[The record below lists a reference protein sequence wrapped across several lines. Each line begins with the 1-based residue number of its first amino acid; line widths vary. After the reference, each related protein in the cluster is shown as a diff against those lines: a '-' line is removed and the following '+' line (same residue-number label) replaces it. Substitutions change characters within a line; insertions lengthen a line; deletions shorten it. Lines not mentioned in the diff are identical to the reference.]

1 MPNDNILDK
10 SVVLSL
16 EIHSLGQ
23 TRQADINSVDVVEG
37 GEKVEGVDKNKLKL
51 SKRILDCPQFR
62 EIRKLDAK
70 IKQVIKNKTVSGT
83 KKLRSGFYLVPK
95 DSIVSLFEDIKL
107 FVSERQPLVDALIQ
121 VYPDLI
127 EADKQSL
134 KTLFDQS
141 NYPSVEQAASQFYVE
156 YAPVDFSTPGSLKD
170 IQETLYDAEKERE
183 VNRWLDAGKEIEQS
197 LIAEAIK
204 LVDGLVDKLRP
215 GSDGKNKRI
224 NQPTFDTLSSFL
236 SELKNRNLTGSEEI
250 DELNKRITD
259 AVTGV
264 SAKDVRTNDEL
275 RNSLKAKFEAIQG
288 SIEVVD
294 NVRVFKFEEDKEE
307 IEEGEAE
314 NGTEEIAV

>member
-62 EIRKLDAK
+62 EIRKLDTRV
-70 IKQVIKNKTVSGT
+70 KQVIKNRTVSGT
-83 KKLRSGFYLVPK
+83 KKLRNGFYLVP
-95 DSIVSLFEDIKL
+95 SASLEGIYEDIKT
-107 FVSERQPLVDALIQ
+107 FATERQPLVDALIQ
-121 VYPDLI
+121 AYPELV
-127 EADKQSL
+127 EADRSAL
-134 KTLFDQS
+134 KTLFDAS
-141 NYPSVEQAASQFYVE
+141 NYPSVEEAKDQFYVDW
-156 YAPVDFSTPGSLKD
+156 AIHDFSTPDSLKD
-170 IQETLYDAEKERE
+170 IKESLFEEEKQRE
-183 VNRWLDAGKEIEQS
+183 FDRWVDAGKEIEQS